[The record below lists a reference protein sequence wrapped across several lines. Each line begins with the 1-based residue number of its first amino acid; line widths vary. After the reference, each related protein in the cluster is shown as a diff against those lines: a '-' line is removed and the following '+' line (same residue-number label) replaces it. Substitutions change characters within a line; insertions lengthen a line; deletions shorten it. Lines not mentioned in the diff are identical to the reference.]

1 MEYNIYFL
9 THIATEDQYLLKSST
24 FVLIHL

>member
-9 THIATEDQYLLKSST
+9 TRIAAEDKYLLKSST